1 MNKCAIYSCSHRKG
15 GNSDKAAE
23 LFAQGLAESGAKAE
37 LFTLRNHKVMH
48 CLACDK
54 CLDSPQNTCVLGER
68 DDAEKLFAPLTTS
81 PFVFF
86 STPVYFYHLPSMFKT
101 WIDRG
106 QRFWNARRKGNEQ
119 IANLAKRPAFAC
131 LVAGSR
137 GDSLFDGSLLT
148 LKYFL
153 ENFNLELKGA
163 LTLRAVDAKN
173 DLEFDRELSA
183 GVLELG
189 RKAAQSCK

>member
-1 MNKCAIYSCSHRKG
+1 MHKCAIYSCSHRKG

-23 LFAQGLAESGAKAE
+23 LFAQGLAESGGQADT
-37 LFTLRNHKVMH
+37 FILRNHKIEH

-54 CLDSPQNTCVLGER
+54 CLDSPENACVLAGK
-68 DDAEKLFAPLTTS
+68 DDAEKLFAPLLDA

-86 STPVYFYHLPSMFKT
+86 SAPIYFYHLPSRFKT

-106 QRFWNARRKGNEQ
+106 QRFWNARRSNNKQ
-119 IANLAKRPAFAC
+119 IKSLKKRPAYAC
-131 LVAGSR
+131 LIAGSK

-153 ENFNLELKGA
+153 ENFNLELKGT

-173 DLEFDRELSA
+173 DLEFDQELSA
-183 GVLELG
+183 SVLDMG
-189 RKAAQSCK
+189 RKAGGRCK